1 MIPKKVSDVL
11 FPNELYFTDLNP
23 LHEEGQK
30 GQIRVFRCDTDRAR
44 ATSPTGVKRDPQA
57 IYGMTLWHRQE
68 VKGWGCGWG

>member
-11 FPNELYFTDLNP
+11 FPNELYFTNLNP

-30 GQIRVFRCDTDRAR
+30 GQIRVFHRDTDQAR
-44 ATSPTGVKRDPQA
+44 ETSPTGVERDPRA
-57 IYGMTLWHRQE
+57 IYGTTLWHRQE

>member
-30 GQIRVFRCDTDRAR
+30 GQICVFRRDTDRAQ
-44 ATSPTGVKRDPQA
+44 APCWEAAYFWGPDVWVSQGEPDISSDPLFGKF
-57 IYGMTLWHRQE
+57 I
-68 VKGWGCGWG
+68 